1 MVSESISEVAGM
13 MENQLGWF
21 VLKWAEVK
29 DLPLAT
35 ESSKI
40 ERFRESVTEKTY
52 HNSSISNSSTHKFSG
67 YEFKWSI
74 KFS

>member
-40 ERFRESVTEKTY
+40 ERFRESVTEKNITIPQLVIPLLINFLAT
-52 HNSSISNSSTHKFSG
+52 NSSG
-67 YEFKWSI
+67 Q
-74 KFS
+74 